1 MMPLLS
7 TGQLFMFLLD
17 RCIKFIHV
25 PQHSEPAVCESNF
38 MVLDA
43 FTSDGEGNSYT
54 IALDEV
60 GSDIAACEAIRIHAG
75 ESPCDWYDLVMLAC
89 GMMTTFVLL
98 FDDCIILASPRKLAE
113 NFAAKCERET
123 G

>member
-1 MMPLLS
+1 MPLLS
-7 TGQLFMFLLD
+7 TSQLFMFHVD
-17 RCIKFIHV
+17 SCNKFIDI

-54 IALDEV
+54 IALNEM

-75 ESPCDWYDLVMLAC
+75 ESPCDWYNLAMLAC
-89 GMMTTFVLL
+89 GMMTTFTLL
-98 FDDCIILASPRKLAE
+98 LDDCIILTPPRKLAE
-113 NFAAKCERET
+113 KIAAKCDRET